1 MVSFSEGW
9 GPTRVSPFVRF
20 GRNRGDTQL
29 GIDPKQLF
37 GYGAIEPLIQMRKDG
52 LRKIGTA
59 LGMAV

>member
-1 MVSFSEGW
+1 
-9 GPTRVSPFVRF
+9 
-20 GRNRGDTQL
+20 L

-37 GYGAIEPLIQMRKDG
+37 GYGVIEPLIQMRKDG